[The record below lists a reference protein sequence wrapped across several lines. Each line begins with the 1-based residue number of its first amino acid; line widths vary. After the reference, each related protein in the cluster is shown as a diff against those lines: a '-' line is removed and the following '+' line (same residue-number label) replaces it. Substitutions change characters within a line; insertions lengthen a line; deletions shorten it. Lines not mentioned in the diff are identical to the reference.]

1 MPSYATSAGNVF
13 NSQQLESQSQ
23 SQQAPAD
30 VSDSG
35 VVSNVILISKRDVTS
50 TTNII
55 TSDCH
60 LFGAKV
66 KIA

>member
-1 MPSYATSAGNVF
+1 VPSYATSAGNVF

-23 SQQAPAD
+23 SQQASAD

-60 LFGAKV
+60 
-66 KIA
+66 